1 MSSVVKLLF
10 PIYLK
15 ILETRGTRDKEWKT
29 QRRVDYLCQISQT
42 ELWQRV
48 ANFPDQNL
56 APEEAFAQIAKKEPY
71 TMLKLIY
78 LLKPIVDF
86 HLYIKTVYKNS
97 ILI

>member
-1 MSSVVKLLF
+1 MAACCYVLLYEMGF
-10 PIYLK
+10 LSYICKQLLK

-71 TMLKLIY
+71 TVSNIVLKTLRKKKITS
-78 LLKPIVDF
+78 K
-86 HLYIKTVYKNS
+86 
-97 ILI
+97 